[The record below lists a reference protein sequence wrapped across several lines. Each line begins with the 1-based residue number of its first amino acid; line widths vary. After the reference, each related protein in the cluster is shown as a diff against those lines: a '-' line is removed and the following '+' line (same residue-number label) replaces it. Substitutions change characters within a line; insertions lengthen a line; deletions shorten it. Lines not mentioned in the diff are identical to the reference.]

1 MKNRT
6 VLVIAHRLSTIKNAD
21 RIIVLDSGSIS
32 EEGTHDEL
40 IKNNGIYSRL
50 WAVQTGEVEND

>member
-1 MKNRT
+1 MT
-6 VLVIAHRLSTIKNAD
+6 
-21 RIIVLDSGSIS
+21 
-32 EEGTHDEL
+32 EETHDEL